1 MADEAG
7 SAGTTRRGE
16 LVAILFVLAESAIY
30 TVIFSSEKLLGDQI
44 PVLQL
49 QFFRFFISLLLV
61 LAFFVVTRHRLMDCK
76 SRHWPMHLLRGFLAV
91 AAGAAALQA
100 PLWAPLLDVTAVQM
114 LDGLIAV
121 TFGVLF
127 LRERLLRRH
136 WLGSALLLVGAV
148 TVVFGQGAFGQGAFG
163 QGAFGGGSGIDRS
176 EPFYWAGLGLS
187 ALVALL
193 FASQALVTRVLAQRD
208 GPLVMLLYL
217 NIIASL
223 MLLGPALWVWTW
235 ISFWQLFPYLL
246 LGPLNLLAQYF
257 YVRACALAPISLI
270 GPVEYSRL
278 IFAGLLGLLFFQQ
291 LPSLVSLIGAA
302 LLVTGGVILARR

>member
-1 MADEAG
+1 MAGEAG
-7 SAGTTRRGE
+7 SAGTAPRGE

-61 LAFFVVTRHRLMDCK
+61 LAFFALTRHRLMDCR
-76 SRHWPMHLLRGFLAV
+76 SSLWPMHLLRGFLAV

-136 WLGSALLLVGAV
+136 WLGSALLLVGAL
-148 TVVFGQGAFGQGAFG
+148 TVVLG

-193 FASQALVTRVLAQRD
+193 FASQALVTRVVAQRD
-208 GPLVMLLYL
+208 GPLAMLLYL

-223 MLLGPALWVWTW
+223 LLLGPAIWVWTW

-291 LPSLVSLIGAA
+291 LPSPVSLIGAA
-302 LLVTGGVILARR
+302 VLVTGGVILARR